1 MEVPFKISDRLL
13 FSMHNT
19 HYGRGGAFVSIWIIH
34 ANRAYPSNAGGSN
47 ELSSAQ
53 S

>member
-1 MEVPFKISDRLL
+1 MEVPFKIPDRSL
-13 FSMHNT
+13 FSMNYT
-19 HYGRGGAFVSIWIIH
+19 HYKRAGAFVSIWIIH

-47 ELSSAQ
+47 ELSSAK

>member
-1 MEVPFKISDRLL
+1 MEVPFNIPDRSL
-13 FSMHNT
+13 FTMHNT

-34 ANRAYPSNAGGSN
+34 ANRSYPSNAGGSN